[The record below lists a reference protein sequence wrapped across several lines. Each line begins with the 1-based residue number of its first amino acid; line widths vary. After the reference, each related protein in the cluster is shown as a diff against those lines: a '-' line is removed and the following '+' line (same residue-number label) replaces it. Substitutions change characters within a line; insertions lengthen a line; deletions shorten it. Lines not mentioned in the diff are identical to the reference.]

1 MKKLNLLIILLTAFV
16 VGAMTQEVVE
26 DILPEMVVII
36 EEEAKIAVIVEEEPV
51 LDHTVGFEP
60 SAEETTTLRKTGLG
74 DNKKVYY
81 EGYPFNHLAIGIN
94 VGMYGP
100 GFEINTPIIPNIKA
114 RFGLN
119 YLNIGFLEI
128 NVDGFEY
135 KDAAGIKQNASAD
148 IEPNLRFL
156 NGKLLFDFLPGKKG
170 IFAFTAGTYI
180 GKNSISLIG
189 TAFDEYGN
197 PLRNDVLNFGDG
209 ILVHTDAN
217 GKVDAEVCWGNV
229 VKPYFGITLGRAIPK
244 HRVGFKFEMGAIYQK
259 ARFKLISDGGTNE
272 AVAEANNNVNS
283 ILDNLPKG
291 VNKLLNFWP
300 MLSFQLTYKLW

>member
-16 VGAMTQEVVE
+16 VSAMTQEVVE
-26 DILPEMVVII
+26 ERLPEVADVI
-36 EEEAKIAVIVEEEPV
+36 EEEAKVAVIVEEETV
-51 LDHTVGFEP
+51 LDHTVGFE
-60 SAEETTTLRKTGLG
+60 STAEETSKLRKTGLG
-74 DNKKVYY
+74 ENKRVYY
-81 EGYPFNHLAIGIN
+81 EGYPFQHLAIGIN
-94 VGMYGP
+94 IGMYGP

-114 RFGLN
+114 RVGLN
-119 YLNIGFLEI
+119 CLKIGFI
-128 NVDGFEY
+128 DIDVDGFEY
-135 KDAAGIKQNASAD
+135 RDAAGIKQNASAE
-148 IEPNLRFL
+148 ITPELKFI

-180 GKNSISLIG
+180 GKNSIGLTG

-197 PLRNDVLNFGDG
+197 LLRNDKLNFGDG
-209 ILVHTDAN
+209 ILVSTDAN
-217 GKVDAEVCWGNV
+217 GKVDAEVRWGNV

-272 AVAEANNNVNS
+272 AVAKANDNMNS
-283 ILDNLPKG
+283 ILDNVPKA
-291 VNKLLNFWP
+291 VAKALDFWP